1 MSECGQTDMNYE
13 ETISYLYGLERFG
26 IKLDLSNIISLMD
39 RLGNPQLKFPSIH
52 IAGSNGKGSVAAMLQ
67 SILSLSGYRTGLYT
81 SPHLVDFRERIRIGD
96 ALIDKDFIVDFVN
109 DLKEEIDKNGYTFFE
124 VTTALAFSYFG
135 NKKIDIGVLETG
147 MGGRL
152 DATNIATPLISI
164 ITNISLEHTE
174 HLGSSLSQIAF
185 EKAGII
191 KNKVPT
197 ITAVDDPE
205 VLQVIKDICV
215 ERKSPLSIINPSAF
229 ISDAKLPP
237 HPIPLGRVEKPSCS
251 CGNWNSRTEL
261 VREIQFPNQLK
272 NRKSKLLHSKTT
284 FSTVP
289 LPCGERGNKVR
300 SNKFSRISIKKN
312 SAESSVGDE
321 DIRIH
326 KLSLDQTVF
335 DFGPYKNLKLNLSG
349 RHQVTNAGLAI
360 SATEKL
366 KELGWKIKTK
376 AIRDGLKNVSWRGRL
391 EIARDNPLTVLDV
404 AHNPAG
410 IKTLIKALEEFFPG
424 KKIIF
429 IFGVMADKDYPLMLK
444 EICRKAKFIVLTK
457 PDYKRA
463 ADPELLEK
471 VLVDQNKPY
480 EILPQIKQAY
490 IFALKNAKSEDVICI
505 TGSHFTVGEFLSE
518 KLKVGS

>member
-13 ETISYLYGLERFG
+13 ETLSYLYGLERFG
-26 IKLDLSNIISLMD
+26 IKLDLSNITSLMD
-39 RLGNPQLKFPSIH
+39 RLGNPQQKFPFIH

-67 SILSLSGYRTGLYT
+67 SILSASGYRTGLYT
-81 SPHLVDFRERIRIGD
+81 SPHLVDYRERIKIGD
-96 ALIDKDFIVDFVN
+96 ELIDKDFIVDFVN

-174 HLGSSLSQIAF
+174 HLGTILSQIAF

-197 ITAVDDPE
+197 ITAVDDQE

-237 HPIPLGRVEKPSCS
+237 HAIPLS
-251 CGNWNSRTEL
+251 
-261 VREIQFPNQLK
+261 
-272 NRKSKLLHSKTT
+272 
-284 FSTVP
+284 
-289 LPCGERGNKVR
+289 CGERGNKVR
-300 SNKFSRISIKKN
+300 SHKFSRICIKKS

-326 KLSLDQTVF
+326 KLLLDQTVF

-349 RHQVTNAGLAI
+349 RHQVTNAGLSIFAI
-360 SATEKL
+360 EKL
-366 KELGWKIKTK
+366 KEMGWKINRK
-376 AIRDGLKNVSWRGRL
+376 AIRDGLKNVNWRGRL
-391 EIARDNPLTVLDV
+391 EVARHNPLTLLDV

-410 IKTLIKALEEFFPG
+410 IKTLIEALEEFFPE

-444 EICRKAKFIVLTK
+444 EICGKAKFILLTK

-471 VLVDQNKPY
+471 VLIEENAPY

-490 IFALKNAKSEDVICI
+490 IFALKNAKSDDVICI
-505 TGSHFTVGEFLSE
+505 TGSHFTVGEFLS
-518 KLKVGS
+518 